1 MGITPEMLLFL
12 GKLGIFLEK
21 KSIFTKRNENNEYI
35 FKYSEYYKIYDNL
48 ISNEALVDFQDYSTI
63 LERKNEIY
71 KLAKEEK
78 EIIFIISLKKNLTIH
93 QEIYIYMI

>member
-1 MGITPEMLLFL
+1 MLLFL

-71 KLAKEEK
+71 KLAKKKK
-78 EIIFIISLKKNLTIH
+78 EIIFIISLKKKYN
-93 QEIYIYMI
+93 YSS